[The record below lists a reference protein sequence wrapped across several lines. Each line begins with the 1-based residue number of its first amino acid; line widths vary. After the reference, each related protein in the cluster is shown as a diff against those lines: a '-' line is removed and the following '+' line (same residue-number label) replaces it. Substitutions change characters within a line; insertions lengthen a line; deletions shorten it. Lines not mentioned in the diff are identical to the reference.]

1 MKLLNGF
8 LFYSIFFLCKA
19 EEKEDVQD
27 IKIFQSIFKR
37 KRLEHKEAVKSIM
50 KHDQQK
56 QYKLIDAISK
66 KIFQVLEESQIKL
79 RESGYVPGMPFPS
92 DSKIRD
98 ALSLCLENTAF
109 LSEILLH
116 MPDITHEFLK
126 AEKSRT
132 LILTWG
138 IFFASQSNFLDET
151 TKKLIYLA
159 SQELSIS
166 ERDPDYVNPYKSKK
180 SDAFALKEKPLKK
193 KERKKKTFKKGPRLS
208 SQFGDL

>member
-1 MKLLNGF
+1 
-8 LFYSIFFLCKA
+8 
-19 EEKEDVQD
+19 
-27 IKIFQSIFKR
+27 
-37 KRLEHKEAVKSIM
+37 M

-132 LILTWG
+132 ESFRAGCGQSFEIVLDLIW
-138 IFFASQSNFLDET
+138 
-151 TKKLIYLA
+151 A